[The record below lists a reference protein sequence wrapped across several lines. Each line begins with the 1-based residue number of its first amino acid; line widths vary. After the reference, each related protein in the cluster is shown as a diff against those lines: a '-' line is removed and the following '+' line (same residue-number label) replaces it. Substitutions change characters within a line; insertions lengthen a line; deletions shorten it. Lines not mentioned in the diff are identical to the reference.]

1 MNIKL
6 ILTICFLTIISSYGQ
21 EEEKTTFTL
30 DEAVAYAIEH
40 NYQSIN
46 ANRDIDAAKK
56 RKWETTTIGLPQI
69 NAAVDYQNFIEQPV
83 SLIPAEF
90 FGGNPGEFAEVV
102 FGTKQTVNATATLQQ
117 LIFDGSY
124 LVGLQSAK
132 VYLQISENAKE
143 KTDQEVRKA
152 VISAYGN
159 VLLAEESVK
168 ILEDNVENLERNLF
182 ETQKIF
188 ENGLTE
194 EENVEQLQITLQSLK
209 NNLNQTK
216 RARNISYRLLNFT
229 MGRPIEAQLNLRDQ
243 LEGLTLSYLDLSLLT
258 KNFSVENNIDYRIA
272 KNNERSQELL
282 LKLEKS
288 KALPTLN
295 AFINGGYAG
304 NNNEFGFLD
313 SDQVWFGSSLFGVSL
328 NVPLFSSGARS
339 ARTQQAKIAL
349 EQAKTDLTETEQ
361 KLQLDI
367 ANAKI
372 NYQTTIDNYE
382 IAKSNLGLAERIEQ
396 KNQVKFFEGITT
408 SFDLR
413 QAQLQLY
420 SSQQELLQAMV
431 DVINQKT
438 TLETLLNE

>member
-1 MNIKL
+1 MKSNL
-6 ILTICFLTIISSYGQ
+6 VLSLLLCFTVGYSQ
-21 EEEKTTFTL
+21 EKTSFTL
-30 DEAVAYAIEH
+30 DEAIKFALEN
-40 NYQSIN
+40 NYTAIN
-46 ANRDIDAAKK
+46 AARDIAAAKK

-69 NAAVDYQNFIEQPV
+69 NAKVDYQNFLKQPV

-90 FGGNPGEFAEVV
+90 FGGNPGEFAEVA
-102 FGTKQTVNATATLQQ
+102 FGTKQTINATATLNQ

-132 VYLQISENAKE
+132 VYLEISENAKV
-143 KTDQEVRKA
+143 KTDIEIRKA

-168 ILEDNVENLERNLF
+168 VLDDNIENLERNLF
-182 ETQKIF
+182 ETQKTF

-209 NNLNQTK
+209 NNLNKTK
-216 RARNISYRLLNFT
+216 RARNVSYRLLNFT
-229 MGRPIEAQLNLRDQ
+229 MGRSIDAQLNLRDK
-243 LEGLTLSYLDLSLLT
+243 LELLTLQFLDLNIV
-258 KNFSVENNIDYRIA
+258 KKEFNVENNIDYRIA

-282 LKLEKS
+282 LKLERS
-288 KALPTLN
+288 YALPSLS

-304 NNNEFGFLD
+304 NNNTFGFLD
-313 SDQVWFGSSLFGVSL
+313 NEQQWFGSSIAGISL
-328 NVPLFSSGARS
+328 NVPVFSSGKRAAKS
-339 ARTQQAKIAL
+339 QQAKIAF
-349 EQAKTDLTETEQ
+349 EQAQTDLRATEQ

-367 ANAKI
+367 ANARI
-372 NYQTTIDNYE
+372 NYETSIDSYE
-382 IAKSNLGLAERIEQ
+382 IAKSNLDLATRIEQ
-396 KNQVKFFEGITT
+396 KNLIKFTEGISS

-420 SSQQELLQAMV
+420 SSQRDLLQAMV

-438 TLETLLNE
+438 LLETLLNE